1 MFYGLASSKQSII
14 GSFTPLSALL
24 PPLSSPSG
32 DDWARYGQVRLDQS
46 DKRAGGPR
54 ANLGTTLTVTTDL
67 HQCCCEGHHTTPHH
81 TTPHHTTPHH
91 TTLWVYVL
99 PRNPYNDEVL
109 IAESFLSLTTK
120 GARIFFKSPINVKIC
135 PYLSNFSIQM

>member
-14 GSFTPLSALL
+14 GSFTPLSSLL

-81 TTPHHTTPHH
+81 TT
-91 TTLWVYVL
+91 LWVYVL

-120 GARIFFKSPINVKIC
+120 GARIFLKAP
-135 PYLSNFSIQM
+135 